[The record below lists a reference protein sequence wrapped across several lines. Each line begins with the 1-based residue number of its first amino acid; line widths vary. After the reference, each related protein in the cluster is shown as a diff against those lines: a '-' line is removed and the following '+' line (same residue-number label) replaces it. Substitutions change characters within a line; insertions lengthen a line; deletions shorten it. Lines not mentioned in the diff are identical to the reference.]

1 MIDAAAKTR
10 SRADLGKAMAE
21 GWGSIDKAKASI
33 TPALTPILTLTLT
46 LTLTLGEPH
55 RPRDG
60 HECG

>member
-33 TPALTPILTLTLT
+33 TLALTPILTLTLT
-46 LTLTLGEPH
+46 LTLTTNPDPD
-55 RPRDG
+55 PRRASPAA
-60 HECG
+60 